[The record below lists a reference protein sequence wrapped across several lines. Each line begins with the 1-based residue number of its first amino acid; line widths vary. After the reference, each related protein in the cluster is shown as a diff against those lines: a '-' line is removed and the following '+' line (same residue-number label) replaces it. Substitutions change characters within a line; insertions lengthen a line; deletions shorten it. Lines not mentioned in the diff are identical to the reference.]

1 MCKPLV
7 LTEIEFI
14 FIVISRF
21 TGQVG
26 STVCGRPLN
35 IIENAFL
42 YNPAFAL
49 MFDDDIDYIQDF
61 GYIIFCY
68 FYGK

>member
-1 MCKPLV
+1 MK
-7 LTEIEFI
+7 IEFI

-21 TGQVG
+21 TGQV
-26 STVCGRPLN
+26 SNTVCGRPLN

-49 MFDDDIDYIQDF
+49 IFDDDTNYVQNSGQIVVCSLNRQ
-61 GYIIFCY
+61 
-68 FYGK
+68 